1 MRILKVRVPLIQYA
15 HNGIITHSYLS
26 DNITDEWKT
35 IRFVILECSIQI
47 GYPIGLLIGAQ
58 ILIHWGF
65 IWVFLST
72 LSFGAG
78 TGLYTIFLLN
88 NDTLKIKSEDEE
100 DLLSSSD
107 DRHESE
113 PRRSLLGYL
122 KVTNRSEP
130 PLLENM
136 EHNVLIILGTVFN
149 ILQAKRKLHSNCDR
163 APHCGQDYF

>member
-1 MRILKVRVPLIQYA
+1 MY
-15 HNGIITHSYLS
+15 NGVVIHSYLS

-72 LSFGAG
+72 LSLGAG

-88 NDTLKIKSEDEE
+88 NDTLKIENEDEK

-107 DRHESE
+107 DRHEPE
-113 PRRSLLGYL
+113 PRKSLVGYI
-122 KVTNRSEP
+122 KVTSRSQA
-130 PLLENM
+130 PLLENIK
-136 EHNVLIILGTVFN
+136 HSIFLGTVYN
-149 ILQAKRKLHSNCDR
+149 MLQAKRKLHSNCDC
-163 APHCGQDYF
+163 APHCGQDNF